1 MISELDE
8 FDSYTAFSS
17 RVRGFEA
24 QTRMK
29 GAQIGDIDE
38 YLRNMQIS
46 SKSKFRFKIKFFIF
60 NVRISAYD
68 PDPFDPDHFDFLS
81 LNISKG
87 QNTNE
92 NLQ

>member
-38 YLRNMQIS
+38 YLRNIQIS
-46 SKSKFRFKIKFFIF
+46 SLTTFRFKINFFIF
-60 NVRISAYD
+60 DDNVRISAYD
-68 PDPFDPDHFDFLS
+68 PDHFDFL
-81 LNISKG
+81 G
-87 QNTNE
+87 PDP
-92 NLQ
+92 

>member
-29 GAQIGDIDE
+29 GDQQNIGDIDE
-38 YLRNMQIS
+38 YLRNMQTS
-46 SKSKFRFKIKFFIF
+46 SLSTFRFKIKIFIF
-60 NVRISAYD
+60 DDNVRISAYD
-68 PDPFDPDHFDFLS
+68 PDPFDPDPFDFLS
-81 LNISKG
+81 PDP
-87 QNTNE
+87 
-92 NLQ
+92 